1 MDKYYFKYFG
11 YKTNFLINE
20 SAKKIQKAYKN
31 YKEYQLKKRID
42 IIKNLI
48 SYENVNYDDEI
59 KEENKYWI
67 ALRKKIKY
75 AKNYIIVEKNL
86 NNKIV

>member
-1 MDKYYFKYFG
+1 MDKFYFKYFG
-11 YKTNFLINE
+11 FCTNNLKNV

-31 YKEYQLKKRID
+31 YKDYQLKKRTD

-48 SYENVNYDDEI
+48 PYENINYDDEI

-75 AKNYIIVEKNL
+75 AKNYII
-86 NNKIV
+86 I